1 MFKKAV
7 RIRRGNRNNSGQ
19 RSFSAS
25 LQENIALLQ
34 SILSDDEMIVYRYF
48 REPKAEEIRYC
59 LIFSHPI
66 SGEKTINDRIIRP
79 IMENLMG
86 KNIPQKD
93 LSNYIV
99 NQVVQVRGIEE
110 TSDVEKAVQAI
121 LYGDTILL
129 IEGFSKVLVICTK
142 DWITRAVTEPQAET
156 VVRGPR
162 EGFTES
168 IVTNIS
174 LLERKIVNPDLK
186 FKYMELGN
194 VTKTK
199 ICICYIKGIASEK
212 ILNEVEIRLKK
223 IQIDGILDSGYIQEM
238 IKDSPYSAFDTIG
251 DTERPDVVAGKLL
264 EGRVGIICDGSPS
277 VLTMPF
283 LFLEYFQTNEDYYTN
298 YIFASI
304 NRFLRVLCYFLTVSI
319 PAVYLAIISFH
330 QEMLPT
336 PLILSIAAAR
346 YNVPFP
352 SIVELVL
359 MLLVF
364 EVMREAGVR
373 LPSTVGMAISIVGAL
388 VLGEAAVSAKIIS
401 APIVIIT
408 AFTGI
413 CSFLV
418 FRLKGPVIVTRIY
431 LLLASSTLGL
441 FGYMI
446 ALIALFVYLISLRS
460 FGVPY
465 MMNISLIDID
475 DVRDT
480 SIRAP
485 LKFMNK
491 RPKFAMKRNRT
502 RAGGGT
508 R

>member
-1 MFKKAV
+1 M
-7 RIRRGNRNNSGQ
+7 
-19 RSFSAS
+19 
-25 LQENIALLQ
+25 
-34 SILSDDEMIVYRYF
+34 
-48 REPKAEEIRYC
+48 
-59 LIFSHPI
+59 
-66 SGEKTINDRIIRP
+66 
-79 IMENLMG
+79 
-86 KNIPQKD
+86 
-93 LSNYIV
+93 
-99 NQVVQVRGIEE
+99 
-110 TSDVEKAVQAI
+110 
-121 LYGDTILL
+121 
-129 IEGFSKVLVICTK
+129 
-142 DWITRAVTEPQAET
+142 
-156 VVRGPR
+156 
-162 EGFTES
+162 
-168 IVTNIS
+168 
-174 LLERKIVNPDLK
+174 
-186 FKYMELGN
+186 
-194 VTKTK
+194 
-199 ICICYIKGIASEK
+199 
-212 ILNEVEIRLKK
+212 
-223 IQIDGILDSGYIQEM
+223 
-238 IKDSPYSAFDTIG
+238 
-251 DTERPDVVAGKLL
+251 
-264 EGRVGIICDGSPS
+264 
-277 VLTMPF
+277 
-283 LFLEYFQTNEDYYTN
+283 
-298 YIFASI
+298 
-304 NRFLRVLCYFLTVSI
+304 
-319 PAVYLAIISFH
+319 
-330 QEMLPT
+330 
-336 PLILSIAAAR
+336 ILSIAAAR

-502 RAGGGT
+502 RAGGGM